1 MYCKEAIA
9 ATNWWIE
16 QIKKRCIQ
24 VYPNKVTRDGSNLVI
39 IDDKLAED
47 LSRFENILINEFQK
61 YIEKNHYIILTCCH
75 FPNSDLKK
83 LAQKA
88 GFSTTYFTFRAEMRI
103 FGKSIQVSLD
113 GNDLTNLPLPAE

>member
-16 QIKKRCIQ
+16 QIKKRCSQ

-39 IDDKLAED
+39 IDDKFRED

-61 YIEKNHYIILTCCH
+61 YIENNHYIILTCFH
-75 FPNSDLKK
+75 IPNAALRK

-88 GFSTTYFTFRAEMRI
+88 CFSTTYFSFRAEMRI
-103 FGKSIQVSLD
+103 FGNSIQVSLD
-113 GNDLTNLPLPAE
+113 GNDLTDLPLLAE